1 MPGPRSEKRTRAIPG
16 PLPDGEAA
24 GARAAAPKGAGN
36 GAPRGAPEPERTGN
50 GRRGGHAGRGASA
63 GPGAGLRGLL
73 RGLRAGDLE
82 SVLLTVAMAAEE
94 NRMPSAD
101 PDEARRILDFLARL
115 AEHDAGLPMPDG
127 AGGGAKA
134 TRGGT
139 GAARRGRGA
148 RPVSAAAG

>member
-1 MPGPRSEKRTRAIPG
+1 M
-16 PLPDGEAA
+16 
-24 GARAAAPKGAGN
+24 
-36 GAPRGAPEPERTGN
+36 
-50 GRRGGHAGRGASA
+50 AGREMPE
-63 GPGAGLRGLL
+63 GPGVALRDLLHGLC
-73 RGLRAGDLE
+73 AGDLE
-82 SVLLTVAMAAEE
+82 TVLLTVAMAAEE